1 MSLLRILMISKALV
15 VGIYQ
20 RKCETI
26 AAQGVDL
33 LAVVPPS
40 WKDERGETL
49 LERAYTHGYQLQTL
63 PIARNGDFHLHF
75 YRGLGAQID
84 QFKPDILHIDE
95 EPYNLSAWQ
104 GLRHARRIG
113 AKSILFSWQNLD
125 RRYPPPFSWGERW
138 ALHQANALIAGT
150 ESAAQV
156 WRRKG
161 YQGRMPVIAQ
171 FGTDGNLFHP
181 PQTRPDRPF
190 TIGYFGRLVAE
201 KGVNLL
207 LEAVAKIA
215 GNWRLVILGGGP
227 ERAALEARAEHLQI
241 AERVSFRGAVTSVE
255 MPAQYHDI
263 DLLALPSL
271 TRPNWKE
278 QFGRVL
284 VEAMA
289 SGVPVS
295 GSSSGAI
302 PDVIGGA
309 GLIVPEGDTAALAA
323 AIEKLRDNSEL
334 YTELVN
340 KGRARA
346 LAEYSHEGVAEKT
359 VALYQEL
366 AGRA

>member
-1 MSLLRILMISKALV
+1 M
-15 VGIYQ
+15 GIYQ

-26 AAQGVDL
+26 AAQGVEL

-40 WKDERGETL
+40 WKDERGETP
-49 LERAYTHGYQLQTL
+49 LERAYTRGYRLETL
-63 PIARNGDFHLHF
+63 PIVRSGDFHLHF
-75 YRGLGAQID
+75 YRDLGAQIN
-84 QFKPDILHIDE
+84 QFQPDILHIDE

-104 GLRHARRIG
+104 GLHHARRIG
-113 AKSILFSWQNLD
+113 AKSVLFSWQNLD

-138 ALHQANALIAGT
+138 ALKQADALIAGT
-150 ESAAQV
+150 ESAAEV

-171 FGTDGNLFHP
+171 FGTDGDLFHP
-181 PQTRPDRPF
+181 AQSRPERPF
-190 TIGYFGRLVAE
+190 TVGYFGRLVAE
-201 KGVNLL
+201 KGVSLL
-207 LEAVAKIA
+207 LEAVATIN
-215 GNWRLVILGGGP
+215 GHWRLVILGGGP
-227 ERAALEARAEHLQI
+227 ERAALEAQAKHLQI
-241 AERVSFRGAVTSVE
+241 AERVSFHGAVPSVE
-255 MPAQYHDI
+255 MPAQYHNI

-284 VEAMA
+284 VEAIA
-289 SGVPVS
+289 SGVPVI

-302 PDVIGGA
+302 PGVIGDA

-323 AIEKLRDNSEL
+323 AIEKLRDDGPL
-334 YTELVN
+334 YAEFKR

-359 VALYQEL
+359 AALYREL
-366 AGRA
+366 AARA